1 MILRHLQ
8 QCGHKPIILLGGG
21 TTKVGDPSGKDA
33 SRKMLSN
40 GPCLLSSELSSSPL
54 RSPPLLSSLLSSP
67 FLSSPLRFALPMVCC
82 AAWSML
88 LVKVRGRVIEGRM
101 LVGAQRTSRAT
112 SRVSSRRSTS
122 S

>member
-40 GPCLLSSELSSSPL
+40 GPCLLSSELSSAPL
-54 RSPPLLSSLLSSP
+54 PSPPLLSSPLLSSP
-67 FLSSPLRFALPMVCC
+67 LLSSPLLSSPLGSSHGALCN
-82 AAWSML
+82 
-88 LVKVRGRVIEGRM
+88 LVDAFGQSAREGN
-101 LVGAQRTSRAT
+101 
-112 SRVSSRRSTS
+112 
-122 S
+122 